1 MLTLFRRYDY
11 MFTLPP
17 DLLSS
22 PYQALISHIV
32 PNGARMAR
40 LERAANSHALA
51 VAWSKISPESGFF
64 FFYSSHGTR
73 SRDIYMTFPAVFA
86 NVTRVSLV
94 GPTIRSPIGTCR
106 FDQRRNVP
114 LASTCFFKCFPQHDS
129 LPMRCRREHMLSCSL
144 S

>member
-1 MLTLFRRYDY
+1 

-64 FFYSSHGTR
+64 SSIVAMVRGHET
-73 SRDIYMTFPAVFA
+73 
-86 NVTRVSLV
+86 
-94 GPTIRSPIGTCR
+94 
-106 FDQRRNVP
+106 
-114 LASTCFFKCFPQHDS
+114 ST
-129 LPMRCRREHMLSCSL
+129 
-144 S
+144 